1 MLDDTKTSNNKCR
14 LIKNFDVIKSDKMY
28 TNFEKEIN
36 KYNKLTLVN
45 FIVEYYDKSAIKSLF
60 EHYDCIDYFEIM
72 ENCYLRVVQFKKIL
86 DSIEEEKP
94 EKDKIVEKLTLEK
107 CNIIINNII
116 GKTELK
122 GGKPFLQFI
131 RNIFRNNV
139 EAQDVDYIYPFFIIF
154 IVCSLLEHV
163 HRPTARFLELGL
175 FLVPAI
181 ERLIRAWRMRNIP
194 DNVFNI
200 LYDLVLS
207 LRTMEGHEHRRQI
220 VSFNEYAQW
229 HIDGIDLLEW
239 LPTFGN
245 QMLTR
250 DFQRDNLR
258 RIHSELNLFHHLVLT
273 NGWIVLSRDDS
284 VTLDLNLAVRAHMV
298 DRSNNRRN
306 PVRHFQ
312 PGPVDYLI
320 IRRASNIPDNINS
333 ENHCNI
339 CWENLIESNSEDDTK
354 NENGYLVRLHQQ
366 INGVAHIFHFKCIKN
381 WCLRGNV
388 RSCPLC
394 RQDIVFSQ
402 VLANENIAEN
412 EDGMDF
418 FDVPSDEVLNH
429 Q

>member
-1 MLDDTKTSNNKCR
+1 MLHDIEHSNKCR

-36 KYNKLTLVN
+36 KYNKLALVN

-60 EHYDCIDYFEIM
+60 KHYDCIDYFITI
-72 ENCYLRVVQFKKIL
+72 ENCYTRVAQFKKIL
-86 DSIEEEKP
+86 DRIEEEKP
-94 EKDKIVEKLTLEK
+94 EKHKIVEQLTLEK
-107 CNIIINNII
+107 CNIIINDIM
-116 GKTELK
+116 GKTEFK

-139 EAQDVDYIYPFFIIF
+139 EAQDVDFVYPFLIIF

-163 HRPTARFLELGL
+163 HRPTARVLELGL

-200 LYDLVLS
+200 LYDLVF
-207 LRTMEGHEHRRQI
+207 RNMEGHEQRRQI

-245 QMLTR
+245 QMITR
-250 DFQRDNLR
+250 QFQRDNLR
-258 RIHSELNLFHHLVLT
+258 RIHSELNLFHQLVLT
-273 NGWIVLSRDDS
+273 NGWIVLARDDS
-284 VTLDLNLAVRAHMV
+284 VTLDLTLAVRAHMV
-298 DRSNNRRN
+298 DQSNNRQN

-333 ENHCNI
+333 ENRCNI
-339 CWENLIESNSEDDTK
+339 CWEDLIESNSEDDTR
-354 NENGYLVRLHQQ
+354 NVNGYLVRLHQQ
-366 INGVAHIFHFKCIKN
+366 INGVPHLFHFKCIKN
-381 WCLRGNV
+381 WCLRENV

-402 VLANENIAEN
+402 VLANENIPVV

-418 FDVPSDEVLNH
+418 FDVPSDEVLRD